1 MYLNGRR
8 IFNIVEWNKTIETF
22 FVRVID
28 CDGTIIDEQR
38 LPNGA
43 VYTLPTPPTH
53 DRLIFDE
60 WACTQ
65 PIVNNTV
72 TINKNNVLIGPRY
85 RTISGYT
92 EVDTYV
98 EKANTYVYLMEYSG
112 CEIDWGDGTVD
123 YNAIG
128 HTYAEPGEYTVIFKQ
143 NTRTK
148 SSTFYES
155 WKYIKAI
162 RVCNLSCWYRSI
174 FSGSEIAFRLKWLS
188 FDANSQI
195 TYDTQSYGGFKA
207 PKLKVFIYPN
217 GTDTIQETCMD
228 IYASNCENI
237 IVPYTVTKISTKVF
251 SALHIRD
258 IVLPCNLTTITK
270 NATNYNYG
278 LADGNTYIKKIII
291 PESFSGSLDGLIGSL
306 PNLTDIV
313 VNGSS
318 IEELNFG
325 LQGCTKFEKP
335 LVIAEGQTT
344 VPVVTGTGITSISLP
359 STVTSFSNNQFR
371 GCNNLTN
378 VILPNNINVSAS
390 ISGIFRE
397 CKSLETITLSSGTSI
412 VPTYA
417 FYGCNR
423 LKEVIIPEGVT
434 KISTYAFN
442 QCESLY
448 KVKFPS
454 TLTNIMNYA
463 FYNCTFLTILD
474 FRDSTQVVT
483 LSNESSTAYWSSI
496 TKIIVPDAL
505 YDDWIVATN
514 WANRASKIIKASE
527 ADIDD

>member
-1 MYLNGRR
+1 MYINGRR
-8 IFNIVEWNKTIETF
+8 IFNLIEWNKTVETF

-28 CDGTIIDEQR
+28 CDGTIIDEQK

-72 TINKNNVLIGPRY
+72 TINNNNVLIGPRY

-92 EVDTYV
+92 EVDTYI
-98 EKANTYVYLMEYSG
+98 EKANTYVYLMQYSG

-123 YNAIG
+123 YNALG

-143 NTRTK
+143 NTRTQTH
-148 SSTFYES
+148 TFYES
-155 WKYIKAI
+155 WKYIKSI

-174 FSGSEIAFRLKWLS
+174 LDCSGEIAFRLKWLS

-195 TYDTQSYGGFKA
+195 TYDTQWYGGFKA

-217 GTDTIQETCMD
+217 GTDTIKETCMD
-228 IYASNCENI
+228 IYSPECKNI
-237 IVPYTVTKISTKVF
+237 IVPYTITTISTKVF

-270 NATNYNYG
+270 NATNYNSG
-278 LADGNTYIKKIII
+278 LASGNKYIKKIII

-318 IEELNFG
+318 IEELNFS
-325 LQGCTKFEKP
+325 LQNCPKFEKP
-335 LVIAEGQTT
+335 LVVAEGQTT

-371 GCNNLTN
+371 ECNNLTN
-378 VILPNNINVSAS
+378 VTIPNNINVSAS
-390 ISGIFRE
+390 VSNIFRE
-397 CKSLETITLSSGTSI
+397 CMSLESVTLSSGTSI

-417 FYGCNR
+417 FYTCNR

-434 KISTYAFN
+434 KISTNAFY

-454 TLTNIMNYA
+454 TFTNIMNYA

-474 FRDSTQVVT
+474 FRDSAQVVT
-483 LSNESSTAYWSSI
+483 LSSSNAIHWNYVTV
-496 TKIIVPDAL
+496 IVPDAL
-505 YDDWIVATN
+505 YDEWIATTN
-514 WANRASKIIKASE
+514 WANRADKIIKASE
-527 ADIDD
+527 ADVDD